1 MPEYILTLDA
11 GNTKT
16 VALIARRDGAI
27 AGAGRAGCGDI
38 YANPTLN
45 EVDAAVARALSQAG
59 CAAADI
65 EIGAFSM
72 AGADWPED
80 YAFLRQAF
88 EARGWG
94 RRVIVL
100 HDSIA
105 TVWAGARD
113 GVGVAVACGTGVAT
127 GARAATGSIWHA
139 SFWQE
144 SGGGQHLGELV
155 LRACMRVEL
164 GIDPPS
170 LLPGAVA
177 RFFGRATFEDV
188 LHWRYTRDAE
198 LGYNLAFDARVLAPV
213 LLDCAA
219 AGDAIACG
227 IVEREGRILGD
238 YALVAAR
245 KVGLDREP
253 FPLVMAGGVFRH
265 ASRLLP
271 DALVRRVREEA
282 PAVQPIAS
290 RFEPAVGALL
300 CALADGGVPIDAA
313 LTARIEASLPKS
325 ELFKTIQG

>member
-1 MPEYILTLDA
+1 MPEYILALDA

-16 VALIARRDGAI
+16 VALVARRDGVI
-27 AGAGRAGCGDI
+27 VGAGRAGCGDI
-38 YANPTLN
+38 YANPTLG

-59 CAAADI
+59 CTAADV

-80 YAFLRQAF
+80 YAFLQQAF

-127 GARAATGSIWHA
+127 GARAATGRIWHT

-144 SGGGQHLGELV
+144 SGGGRHLGDLV
-155 LRACMRVEL
+155 MRACVRVEL
-164 GIDPPS
+164 GIDPAS
-170 LLPGAVA
+170 TLPGAVA
-177 RFFGRATFEDV
+177 RFFGRTTFEDV
-188 LHWRYTRDAE
+188 LHWRYTRDVE

-219 AGDAIACG
+219 DGDAIACA

-238 YALVAAR
+238 YALAAAR
-245 KVGLDREP
+245 KVGLDGEP

-271 DALVRRVREEA
+271 DALIRRVREAA
-282 PAVQPIAS
+282 PHAQPIVS

-300 CALADGGVPIDAA
+300 CALASHGVPLDGMLI
-313 LTARIEASLPKS
+313 ARIETSLPKGD
-325 ELFKTIQG
+325 LFRTIQG

>member
-1 MPEYILTLDA
+1 MPEHFLALDA

-16 VALIARRDGAI
+16 VALVARRDGAI
-27 AGAGRAGCGDI
+27 VGTGRAGCGDI

-45 EVDAAVARALSQAG
+45 EVDVAVAQSLREAG
-59 CAAADI
+59 CTAAEI

-80 YAFLRQAF
+80 YAFLQQAF

-94 RRVIVL
+94 RRVIVI

-105 TVWAGARD
+105 TLWAGTCD

-127 GARAATGSIWHA
+127 GARAATGRVWHA

-144 SGGGQHLGELV
+144 PGGGRYLGDLV
-155 LRACMRVEL
+155 LRACLRVEL

-177 RFFGRATFEDV
+177 RFFGRASFEDV
-188 LHWRYTRDAE
+188 LHWRYTRDTT

-227 IVEREGRILGD
+227 IVEGEGRVLGD
-238 YALVAAR
+238 YALAAAR
-245 KVGLDREP
+245 RVGLGHTA

-271 DALVRRVREEA
+271 EAMVRRVREEA
-282 PAVQPIAS
+282 PGVQPIAS

-300 CALADGGVPIDAA
+300 CALASDQVPIDAA
-313 LTARIEASLPKS
+313 LTARIETSLPKS
-325 ELFKTIQG
+325 DLFKTIQG